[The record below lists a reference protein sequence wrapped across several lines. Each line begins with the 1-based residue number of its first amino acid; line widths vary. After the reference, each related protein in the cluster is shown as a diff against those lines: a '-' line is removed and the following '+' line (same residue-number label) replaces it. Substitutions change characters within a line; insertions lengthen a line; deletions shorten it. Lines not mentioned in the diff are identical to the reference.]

1 VCVQGFLDSP
11 FIEAVYLSELAC
23 PLTVSDEPLLAGN
36 TESRGTV
43 NYFVDPEDRP
53 GCPLAMPGRAV
64 PLIQKN
70 AWCGRTFIEG
80 EFRVLD
86 VDWEPKCL
94 VVVIAPD
101 SRKLLFEELT
111 VCLPLWLLYLPRL
124 RPTPPCSAPLLGVAY

>member
-1 VCVQGFLDSP
+1 M
-11 FIEAVYLSELAC
+11 
-23 PLTVSDEPLLAGN
+23 
-36 TESRGTV
+36 

-70 AWCGRTFIEG
+70 AACGKTYVEG
-80 EFRVLD
+80 EFRILD

-111 VCLPLWLLYLPRL
+111 VRDFTPHNLAGQTSRSLPPVHRK
-124 RPTPPCSAPLLGVAY
+124 LGAS